1 MCSEGGMVEVDGLRK
16 RTAMTRFEA
25 KVEAVACFEA
35 RDEATAC
42 FGARIEDGRQR
53 QHRQQA
59 KVARWFLGRQKSERE
74 RGVKKL
80 LSVVREGV
88 EPKILG

>member
-53 QHRQQA
+53 QHRQ
-59 KVARWFLGRQKSERE
+59 
-74 RGVKKL
+74 
-80 LSVVREGV
+80 
-88 EPKILG
+88 